1 MRTYF
6 LVTIEYKHHGM
17 TWKEDVCEVY
27 DGDESQNVQELH
39 HQVLHQVPII
49 LV

>member
-1 MRTYF
+1 MQRA
-6 LVTIEYKHHGM
+6 LLNICVTWE
-17 TWKEDVCEVY
+17 EDVREVY